1 MIGELKIIELRE
13 RAKAKLGERF
23 DLRRFHMVVL
33 DQGSV
38 PLPVLERSVDAW
50 IAEMSAVR
58 N

>member
-1 MIGELKIIELRE
+1 
-13 RAKAKLGERF
+13 
-23 DLRRFHMVVL
+23 MVVL